1 MRSFSI
7 IGLPNVG
14 KSTLFNRILG
24 RYRAIVHDTAG
35 VTRDWQEYTCT
46 FQGLNLRLYDTP
58 GIENQTGVL
67 SNINVQGLIWVIDGQ
82 VGLTAHDIELAD
94 WIRRQNLPVIVV
106 ANKCESEKVHDFAL
120 AECSR
125 LGWSSPILI
134 SAKHGLGASDLAA
147 AIRSSVPNQEEQ
159 DEPEPLSI
167 HKHKKKTTE
176 TEAPIASEKKTIS
189 VVIMGQPNVGK
200 STLVNRFLGFERMKT
215 GPIAG
220 ITTDA
225 VTSSGTWKNN
235 TIQIVD
241 TAGLRRR
248 HYGVH
253 MVEKLSCKETYRA
266 LVFSHVALVI
276 IDASRSIQKQDMTLV
291 DNAHEEGRAV
301 IVVLNKWDVVDQG
314 KEYLKDL
321 PPSIK
326 RHPICPVSCY
336 TGQGFS
342 ALWDQVLTSY
352 SQWNERLPTGP
363 LNRWLAKQ
371 ISANPPPVIQGH
383 RIKIKYMT
391 QIKSRPP
398 TFALFGYRVKDL
410 PAPYQRYLTN
420 RMSSDFGFSALR
432 LALNDTSNPY
442 DQKKNSD

>member
-1 MRSFSI
+1 MYSMRSFAI
-7 IGLPNVG
+7 IGRPNVG

-46 FQGLNLRLYDTP
+46 FQGLPLRLYDTP
-58 GIENQTGVL
+58 GIEHQTGAL
-67 SNINVQGLIWVIDGQ
+67 YNLDVQGLIWVIDGQ
-82 VGLTAHDIELAD
+82 VGLTAHDIELAE

-134 SAKHGLGASDLAA
+134 SAKHGLGSGDLAHAMKTLVPHRSHTPESDL
-147 AIRSSVPNQEEQ
+147 P
-159 DEPEPLSI
+159 DTTP
-167 HKHKKKTTE
+167 HKATE
-176 TEAPIASEKKTIS
+176 SAPSEKSIS

-215 GPIAG
+215 GPVAG

-225 VTSSGTWKNN
+225 VTSCGVWNDY

-248 HYGVH
+248 HQGVD

-266 LVFSHVALVI
+266 LVFSHVALVV
-276 IDASRSIQKQDMTLV
+276 IDASRALQKQDLTLV
-291 DNAHEEGRAV
+291 DNAHAEGRAV
-301 IVVLNKWDVVDQG
+301 IVVLNKWDGVENG
-314 KEYLKDL
+314 KEYIKDL
-321 PPSIK
+321 PPSIT
-326 RHPICPVSCY
+326 RHPICKVSCY

-342 ALWDQVLTSY
+342 ALWDQVLTCY
-352 SQWNERLPTGP
+352 HQWNERLPTGP

-371 ISANPPPVIQGH
+371 ITANPPPVIQGH

-420 RMSSDFGFSALR
+420 RMTADFGFSALR
-432 LALNDTSNPY
+432 ITLNDASNPY
-442 DQKKNSD
+442 EEK

>member
-1 MRSFSI
+1 MRSFAI
-7 IGLPNVG
+7 IGRPNVG

-46 FQGLNLRLYDTP
+46 FEGLSLRLYDTP
-58 GIENQTGVL
+58 GIEEQQGKL
-67 SNINVQGLIWVIDGQ
+67 QDIHVQGLIWVIDGQ
-82 VGLTAHDIELAD
+82 EGLTSRDIELAH
-94 WIRRQNLPVIVV
+94 WIRKQNLPVIVV
-106 ANKCESEKVHDFAL
+106 ANKCESERVHDFAL

-125 LGWSSPILI
+125 LGWGQPVLL
-134 SAKHGLGASDLAA
+134 SAKHGLGSWDLAKA
-147 AIRSSVPNQEEQ
+147 MAGSVPDLDTIEPKT
-159 DEPEPLSI
+159 EPELMKSL
-167 HKHKKKTTE
+167 
-176 TEAPIASEKKTIS
+176 S
-189 VVIMGQPNVGK
+189 VVIMGRPNVGK

-215 GPIAG
+215 GPMAG

-225 VTSSGTWKNN
+225 VVTSGTWNDH

-248 HYGVH
+248 QHTGD

-266 LVFSHVALVI
+266 LVFSHVALVML
-276 IDASRSIQKQDMTLV
+276 DASQGIQKQDMTLV

-301 IVVLNKWDVVDQG
+301 IVVLNKWDSVENR
-314 KEYLKDL
+314 KEFIKDL
-321 PPSIK
+321 PPSIA
-326 RHPICPVSCY
+326 RHPVCPVSCY

-342 ALWDQVLTSY
+342 ALWDQVLVSY
-352 SQWNERLPTGP
+352 GQWNERLPTGP
-363 LNRWLAKQ
+363 LNRWLEKQ
-371 ISANPPPVIQGH
+371 LTANPPPMINGH

-410 PAPYQRYLTN
+410 PGPYQRYLTN
-420 RMSSDFGFSALR
+420 RMTADFGFSALR
-432 LALNDTSNPY
+432 IVLNDTMNPY
-442 DQKKNSD
+442 EKKQAK

>member
-1 MRSFSI
+1 MYSMRSFAI
-7 IGLPNVG
+7 IGRPNVG

-58 GIENQTGVL
+58 GIEHQTGAL
-67 SNINVQGLIWVIDGQ
+67 YNLDVQGLIWVIDGQ

-106 ANKCESEKVHDFAL
+106 ANKCESEKIHDFAL

-134 SAKHGLGASDLAA
+134 SAKHGLGSGDLAHA
-147 AIRSSVPNQEEQ
+147 MRTSVKDQSHNV
-159 DEPEPLSI
+159 DPEIQVPVS
-167 HKHKKKTTE
+167 KKKQSD
-176 TEAPIASEKKTIS
+176 PVNSEKKSIS

-225 VTSSGTWKNN
+225 VTSCGTWNGH

-248 HYGVH
+248 HQGVE

-276 IDASRSIQKQDMTLV
+276 IDASRALQKQDMTLV
-291 DNAHEEGRAV
+291 DNAHAEGRAV
-301 IVVLNKWDVVDQG
+301 VVVLNKWDAVENG
-314 KEYLKDL
+314 KEYVKDL
-321 PPSIK
+321 PPSIV
-326 RHPICPVSCY
+326 RHPICRVSCY

-342 ALWDQVLTSY
+342 ALWEQVLSSY
-352 SQWNERLPTGP
+352 GQWNERLPTGP

-371 ISANPPPVIQGH
+371 ISANPPPVVQGH
-383 RIKIKYMT
+383 RIKIKYIT

-410 PAPYQRYLTN
+410 PAPYQRYLSN
-420 RMSSDFGFSALR
+420 RMTADFGFSALR
-432 LALNDTSNPY
+432 ITLIDASNPY
-442 DQKKNSD
+442 EEK